1 MMMMDI
7 SNNTAMARKV
17 TLSGSAAW
25 TLFNDGM
32 KLSVLDIDLVLHG
45 GDLLLQDQVLERRLL
60 LHLQDRLAELGLD
73 LVSLT

>member
-1 MMMMDI
+1 MMMMGN
-7 SNNTAMARKV
+7 SNTTTMGSKF
-17 TLSGSAAW
+17 TLSSSTARA
-25 TLFNDGM
+25 LFNDGM

-45 GDLLLQDQVLERRLL
+45 SDLLLQDQVLERRLL